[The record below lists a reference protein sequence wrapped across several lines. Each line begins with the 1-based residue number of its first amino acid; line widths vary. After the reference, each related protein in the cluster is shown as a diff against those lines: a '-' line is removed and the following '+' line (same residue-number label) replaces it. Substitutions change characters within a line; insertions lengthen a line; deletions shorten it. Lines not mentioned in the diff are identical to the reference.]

1 MYDVSYAVEL
11 EYLRDEDTGVAY
23 PGLWLE
29 IGSLRSQDAAVHIRC
44 HLDSGASRSVVRGEV
59 ALALGLDLLSGP
71 AQTFAT
77 FAGTRLDARLHR
89 VLLSHPELGGHEL
102 EIGFATAPVARN
114 LLGRDFFDLF
124 QVGFREHHTRLYF
137 ARET

>member
-1 MYDVSYAVEL
+1 MFDVSYAVEL

-29 IGSLRSQDAAVHIRC
+29 IGPLKSPDAAVHIRC
-44 HLDSGASRSVVRGEV
+44 TLDSGASRSIVRGEV

-71 AQTFAT
+71 AQTYAT
-77 FAGTRLDARLHR
+77 LAGTRLEARLHR
-89 VLLSHPELGGHEL
+89 VRLTHPELGGHEL

-124 QVGFREHHTRLYF
+124 QIGFREHHTRLYF